1 MNACDFDL
9 SSFFAK
15 NLSVCGSGQTMFLPR
30 CWFLNEVSPLF
41 VCTSANKDLC
51 LCANPEEVNHATI
64 NVCIAFFTHLV
75 AYWSGDSPDHM
86 YRPLGDNIQW
96 GNIYLSLELLL
107 QFYLIIAS
115 LCSSMKTINNRKSIW
130 KIFFLGRICFFSLIF
145 KLALILNY

>member
-30 CWFLNEVSPLF
+30 CWFLSEVSPLF

-51 LCANPEEVNHATI
+51 LCAGSKSCNNQCVH
-64 NVCIAFFTHLV
+64 CIFHSLSCLLIRGFP
-75 AYWSGDSPDHM
+75 WSHVSTSWRQYPMRKYTCHSS
-86 YRPLGDNIQW
+86 YCYSFI
-96 GNIYLSLELLL
+96 LLL
-107 QFYLIIAS
+107 HPYVRPSKQSI
-115 LCSSMKTINNRKSIW
+115 TVNRSGKLY
-130 KIFFLGRICFFSLIF
+130 FLSRICFFSLIF

>member
-1 MNACDFDL
+1 MHVISIWVA
-9 SSFFAK
+9 FFAK

-75 AYWSGDSPDHM
+75 AYWSGDSPDHIVSTSWRQYPM
-86 YRPLGDNIQW
+86 RKYTCH
-96 GNIYLSLELLL
+96 LSYCYCFILLL
-107 QFYLIIAS
+107 HPYVRPSKQSI
-115 LCSSMKTINNRKSIW
+115 TVNRSGKLY
-130 KIFFLGRICFFSLIF
+130 FLSRICFFH
-145 KLALILNY
+145 

>member
-30 CWFLNEVSPLF
+30 CWFLNEMSPLF

-51 LCANPEEVNHATI
+51 LYANPEEVNHATI

-75 AYWSGDSPDHM
+75 AY
-86 YRPLGDNIQW
+86 
-96 GNIYLSLELLL
+96 
-107 QFYLIIAS
+107 
-115 LCSSMKTINNRKSIW
+115 
-130 KIFFLGRICFFSLIF
+130 
-145 KLALILNY
+145 

>member
-96 GNIYLSLELLL
+96 GNIYLSLKLLL

-115 LCSSMKTINNRKSIW
+115 LCSSMKTINNRISIW
-130 KIFFLGRICFFSLIF
+130 KIIFFSRISFFFTNL
-145 KLALILNY
+145 